1 MNFKRQCFL
10 YTSISSY
17 TLFYILSLNRLPKHI
32 AKVTLYK
39 STKCKLTT
47 VLSLHP
53 LIKKHYLYIIE
64 FKIG

>member
-1 MNFKRQCFL
+1 MNFKRHCFL
-10 YTSISSY
+10 YTIISSY
-17 TLFYILSLNRLPKHI
+17 TLFYILSLNRLPEHI

-39 STKCKLTT
+39 STKCELK

-53 LIKKHYLYIIE
+53 LIKKHYLYIID